1 MKKRLITF
9 FIGIVIG
16 VASFAQTIE
25 IKTYKEVDK
34 ENVLS
39 YDFVIDIKNKKVT
52 ETIGHLFK
60 INIPLKDYCSKPDWF
75 SFSMND
81 KEKAPRNENEL
92 DTCDG
97 YISFNTTYG
106 GVMKVSG
113 KKEFIVPTDLLEE
126 EKLSYVFEKKLKQIY
141 QYLGSKNVVSSELPL
156 LINGYQTFNKTVD
169 ANANEVAF
177 PVRTKTGK
185 MVSDTSLG
193 DYEVWTESSWV
204 EVTYKTDAAFLLN
217 WTANRTRQ
225 TRTADIYVKAGGV
238 YSKMVLTQQ
247 AY

>member
-1 MKKRLITF
+1 MKKRLITL

-25 IKTYKEVDK
+25 IKTYKQVGNKD
-34 ENVLS
+34 
-39 YDFVIDIKNKKVT
+39 DFVSFDYVIDVKNKKVT
-52 ETIGHLFK
+52 QTMGNLFK
-60 INIPLKDYCSKPDWF
+60 VVFPLKNYCSMPDWF
-75 SFSMND
+75 SFSISD
-81 KEKAPRNENEL
+81 QGRAPRNEKEL
-92 DTCDG
+92 NTCDD
-97 YISFNTTYG
+97 YIVFETTYG
-106 GVMKVSG
+106 GVWKSDG
-113 KKEFIVPTDLLEE
+113 KREFLAPVDILEQN
-126 EKLSYVFEKKLKQIY
+126 SNVFFNKLKKIY

-204 EVTYKTDAAFLLN
+204 RVTYKTDAAFLLN
-217 WTANRTRQ
+217 WNANRTHQ

-238 YSKMVLTQQ
+238 TSKMVLKQQ